1 MSTGDVEQATTKTDV
16 DVGLTAKEVAAS
28 REQWGWNE
36 IETPSTPLYVLFLRQ
51 FTGFMSIIILIAAV
65 VAAAVEDWPDF
76 GVILAMLFV
85 NACLGFHE
93 DYKCAKSLEE
103 LSNSL
108 ESEIAIRREGK
119 TEALPTKECVPG
131 DIVLLVGGT
140 ILPAD
145 IRWVKGDVMS
155 IDTAALTGEPIPR
168 KYPGQDHGDIILS
181 GTTVVSGECYGQ
193 IVATGVNTEIG
204 QAQADVMADKSTST
218 ISVFE
223 KKILTMVKIFV
234 AASMVMVIAVLLVK
248 GFVYGGFDPTG
259 ELADIEKGTYL
270 KRGTQDTVLGALSI
284 LIASIPIALPLVLQ
298 VNLALGASFLAK
310 EHAAIVTSTP
320 ALQDIASM
328 SMLCSDKTGTLTT
341 AKMSVINERCVPA
354 GDFTGDDVIR
364 FASLCSNKDKKDD
377 PIDKAVLDAYE
388 RCEASKTD
396 SGYNQTEIIGFNP
409 VVKRVVAFVDH
420 NGKKLTVAKGLPAK
434 IVDTAAGSEDD
445 HECQWKVQGH
455 DDTKFVNFVKG
466 EDNKLSSAGY
476 KTIAVAM
483 CEGDCR
489 EPGEHVWKF
498 VGIMPMLDPPR
509 EDTPATIASLHHA
522 NISVKMI
529 TGDHVNVGKETCR
542 LIGLGTDM
550 HAGEEIRAAETQ
562 DLRNK
567 MIFAADGFGAVLPS
581 DKREVVMTLKNEYG
595 LVTGMT
601 GDGVNDAPALSA
613 AQVGI
618 AVEGAT
624 DAARNAADLIL
635 TESGLRPIY
644 GAVLE
649 SRRIFAR
656 IKAYVVYRMA
666 ASAILVLV
674 LSIISFAGLGCV
686 VDSILIIALALL
698 NDISMLPVAY
708 DNADATAKP
717 QLPNTTKLILTSLYY
732 GLVHTVMTL
741 AFLFGMSEAT
751 PNSITDKI
759 DFAEC
764 VADPTGP
771 TAAFIWVHLA
781 IVTELAIFSVRAPS
795 YFFLS
800 RPSIWLVISVV
811 ATCIIVSLV
820 GVFALG
826 LSGYSLL
833 WIWIFNLLAFALVDV
848 GKIWFRQAIG
858 DAPGEIIASDEL
870 IEVKPKTEVKMQ
882 QEKKERYKVHRES
895 VLIPEDM
902 NRYEVDVGGL
912 FNVRNFGGSITFKQP
927 GARMATIAGAVAPSG
942 RQKTVSAPVLNW

>member
-1 MSTGDVEQATTKTDV
+1 MSSEDVEATVPTTDV
-16 DVGLTAKEVAAS
+16 DIGLTAKEVAEA
-28 REQWGWNE
+28 REKWGWNE
-36 IETPSTPLYVLFLRQ
+36 IETPSTPLYILFGRQ
-51 FTGFMSIIILIAAV
+51 FTGFMSIIILIAAI
-65 VAAAVEDWPDF
+65 VAAAVKDF
-76 GVILAMLFV
+76 ADMVVILVMLLV
-85 NACLGFHE
+85 NASLGFHE
-93 DYKCAKSLEE
+93 EYKCAKSLAD

-108 ESEIAIRREGK
+108 ESEITIRREGK
-119 TEALPTKECVPG
+119 TQSLPTRECVLG

-145 IRWVKGDVMS
+145 IIWVKGDKMS

-168 KYPGQDHGDIILS
+168 KYPSDDHGNIILS
-181 GTTVVSGECYGQ
+181 GTTVISGECYGM
-193 IVATGVNTEIG
+193 IIATGINTEIG
-204 QAQADVMADKSTST
+204 QAQADVMADKSTIT

-223 KKILTMVKIFV
+223 KKILQMVKIFV
-234 AASMVMVIAVLLVK
+234 AGSMFMVIAVLLVK
-248 GFVYGGFDPTG
+248 GFVYGGFNPEGD
-259 ELADIEKGTYL
+259 LAETDNGDYL
-270 KRGTQDTVLGALSI
+270 PKGTQDTVLGALSI

-298 VNLALGASFLAK
+298 VNLALGAGFLAK

-341 AKMSVINERCVPA
+341 AKMSVINERCVPS
-354 GDFTGDDVIR
+354 GNFTADDVIR

-377 PIDKAVLDAYE
+377 PIDKAVIDAYL
-388 RCEASKTD
+388 RSEASKTD
-396 SGYNQTEIIGFNP
+396 SGYKQIEIIGFNP

-420 NGKKLTVAKGLPAK
+420 NGKTLTIAKGLPGK
-434 IVDTAAGSEDD
+434 IMDTTSGSEDD
-445 HECQWKVQGH
+445 HECQWKVEGFN
-455 DDTKFVNFVKG
+455 DKKFYDQIIA
-466 EDNKLSSAGY
+466 EELALSSAGY

-489 EPGEHVWKF
+489 KPGEYKWQF
-498 VGIMPMLDPPR
+498 VGLMPMLDPPR
-509 EDTPATIASLHHA
+509 EDTPATIASLLYA

-542 LIGLGTDM
+542 LIGLGTDL
-550 HAGEEIRAAETQ
+550 HAGEDIRLALNPEIR
-562 DLRNK
+562 NN
-567 MIFAADGFGAVLPS
+567 MILAADGFGAVLPS
-581 DKREVVMTLKNEYG
+581 DKREVVMVLKNEFG

-635 TESGLRPIY
+635 TEPGLRPIY

-656 IKAYVVYRMA
+656 IKSYVVYRMA

-674 LSIISFAGLGCV
+674 LSIISFAGKGCV
-686 VDSILIIALALL
+686 VDSILIIVLALL

-708 DNADATAKP
+708 DNADATSKP

-732 GLVHTVMTL
+732 GITHTCFTL
-741 AFLFGMSEAT
+741 AFLFGLSQSANGENML
-751 PNSITDKI
+751 
-759 DFAEC
+759 DFEEC
-764 VADPTGP
+764 VEDARGP

-795 YFFLS
+795 FFFLS
-800 RPSIWLVISVV
+800 MPNIYLVISVV
-811 ATCIIVSLV
+811 TTCMVVSVV

-826 LSGYSLL
+826 LSGWNLL
-833 WIWIFNLLAFALVDV
+833 WIWIFNIASFIVVDA
-848 GKIWFRQAIG
+848 GKIWFRRSID
-858 DAPGEIIASDEL
+858 DAPGAIIASDEL
-870 IEVKPKTEVKMQ
+870 IEVKPKDELKIQ
-882 QEKKERYKVHRES
+882 LEKKERYKVHREC
-895 VLIPEDM
+895 VLDPSDFE
-902 NRYEVDVGGL
+902 RPVVEVGGL
-912 FNVRNFGGSITFKQP
+912 FNVRNYDNGIMSKQP
-927 GARMATIAGAVAPSG
+927 GARLVPISVAHHT
-942 RQKTVSAPVLNW
+942 RKKTVSASALNW